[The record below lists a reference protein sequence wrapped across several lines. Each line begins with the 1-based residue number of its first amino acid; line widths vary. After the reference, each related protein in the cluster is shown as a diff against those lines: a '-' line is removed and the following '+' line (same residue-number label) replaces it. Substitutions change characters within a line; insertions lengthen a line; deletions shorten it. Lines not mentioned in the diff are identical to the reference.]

1 MSTPVITYQEGDI
14 VAVVYPSPGVSIEDA
29 VAASVP
35 EGVPFSVVNAED
47 LPDRYFRDAWEF
59 NGPTGAKVN
68 VEKAKEVQRNVWRR
82 IRASKLE
89 ALDLEVI
96 KAVERGDAKRR
107 NAIAA
112 EKQALRDV
120 TGHPLPDDL
129 EGIKAT
135 IPDILI

>member
-1 MSTPVITYQEGDI
+1 MPTVITYQEGDRL
-14 VAVVYPSPGVSIEDA
+14 AVVYPAPDVPVEE
-29 VAASVP
+29 AAKTDVP
-35 EGVPFSVVNAED
+35 EGVPHAFVDSAT

-59 NGPTGAKVN
+59 DGPTGAKVN

-120 TGHPLPDDL
+120 TDHPLPDDL

-135 IPDILI
+135 IPDILLP